1 MDIKITQDP
10 TRQSGLTASKK
21 IGEKRDY
28 SFIMDYDYKAGALFL
43 YTAGKAGAV
52 IYNYLKFKKGM
63 NGDQF
68 YVIPN
73 EHVFVKYKINRQR
86 ISEAIL
92 LLEAEGLIKTIK
104 TKGKSTRVRLL
115 TKVIKYEKEST

>member
-1 MDIKITQDP
+1 
-10 TRQSGLTASKK
+10 
-21 IGEKRDY
+21 
-28 SFIMDYDYKAGALFL
+28 
-43 YTAGKAGAV
+43 V